1 MSDKLKKNLIGAA
14 LGIGL
19 PLVLFLLV
27 LVASGGRVKFSQLF
41 SMMTQAILPAILGWG
56 VMCECKTGIWDFSVG
71 ANVLV
76 CQILAGN
83 IAKNYGLGV
92 IGVIVIA
99 PLIGLVIGFLM
110 GQLLTRAKIPSII
123 VSVGAMLL
131 LESASQ
137 IMYNGN
143 GIHFGKSILVLS
155 TFPNNLIYGLVCALL
170 AYLLYSQLPYGYQV
184 RLIGNNISI
193 AKNSGVDV
201 NKVRIK
207 IFAVTGLFCGLY
219 AALDLG
225 NSGIVTS
232 KSNMAS
238 MGIIFSAIICVFIAQ
253 SLEKYINLVL
263 GTFVGAL
270 IAAII
275 RLAIMITGG
284 SNSFQNVYM
293 GLLLIAIFA
302 VQANGHILIEK
313 VTKRFENNGKRDII

>member
-1 MSDKLKKNLIGAA
+1 MSEKAKRRLTGAA
-14 LGIGL
+14 LAVGL
-19 PLVLFLLV
+19 PLVMFLLV
-27 LVASGGRVKFSQLF
+27 MSASGGRVKFSQLF
-41 SMMTQAILPAILGWG
+41 SMITQAILPAILGWG

-83 IAKNYGLGV
+83 LAMNWGLGV
-92 IGVIVIA
+92 PGVIGLSMVIGA
-99 PLIGLVIGFLM
+99 LIGFTM
-110 GQLLTRAKIPSII
+110 GELLTRAKIPSII

-137 IMYNGN
+137 IMFEGQ
-143 GIHFGKSILVLS
+143 GIHFGKSILTLS
-155 TFPNNLIYGLVCALL
+155 IFPNNAIYGLCCALI
-170 AYLLYSQLPYGYQV
+170 AYLLYTKLPFGYQV
-184 RLIGNNISI
+184 RLIGNNITI
-193 AKNSGVDV
+193 AKNSGVDI
-201 NKVRIK
+201 NKVRVQ
-207 IFAVTGLFCGLY
+207 IFAITGLFCGLY

-238 MGIIFSAIICVFIAQ
+238 MGIIFNAIICVFIAQ
-253 SLEKYINLVL
+253 SLEKYINLVI

-293 GLLLIAIFA
+293 GILLILIFA
-302 VQANGHILIEK
+302 VQANGHLLAEK
-313 VTKRFENNGKRDII
+313 LFKKKKQLCN

>member
-1 MSDKLKKNLIGAA
+1 MSEKTKRHLIGAA
-14 LGIGL
+14 LAVGL
-19 PLVLFLLV
+19 PLIMFLLV
-27 LVASGGRVKFSQLF
+27 MAASGGRVKFPQLF
-41 SMMTQAILPAILGWG
+41 SMITQAILPAILGWG

-83 IAKNYGLGV
+83 LAKNWGLGV
-92 IGVIVIA
+92 PGVIV
-99 PLIGLVIGFLM
+99 LSMVIGTVIGFAM
-110 GQLLTRAKIPSII
+110 GELLTRAKIPSII

-137 IMYNGN
+137 IMFEGK

-155 TFPNNLIYGLVCALL
+155 TFPNNLIYGLCCAVL
-170 AYLLYSQLPYGYQV
+170 AYLLYTKLPFGYQV
-184 RLIGNNISI
+184 RLIGNNIAI
-193 AKNSGVDV
+193 AKSSGVNV
-201 NKVRIK
+201 NKVRVQ
-207 IFAVTGLFCGLY
+207 IFAITGLFCGLY

-253 SLEKYINLVL
+253 SLEKYLNLVI
-263 GTFVGAL
+263 GTFIGAL

-293 GLLLIAIFA
+293 GILLILIFA
-302 VQANGHILIEK
+302 VQANGHLLSEK
-313 VTKRFENNGKRDII
+313 FFKKKKQLCS